1 MKHARYYWLLLAE
14 GHLNPAACSA
24 ICCGGSGRYR
34 CRPADARPE
43 CNEVRLA
50 KKEHRCGA
58 VSEGCPESG
67 GSSRFHVECGFNRE
81 RRNVR

>member
-1 MKHARYYWLLLAE
+1 MQAKPPHPRRVFMQQRR
-14 GHLNPAACSA
+14 CSA
-24 ICCGGSGRYR
+24 TCCGGFGRYR

-67 GSSRFHVECGFNRE
+67 GSSRFHVERGFNRE